1 MRYERVLV
9 GLHGA
14 AVVLALSAATVWP
27 LPGQAAL
34 MVPLGSGDLGT
45 VLRWAD
51 RENAPLLALDS
62 ASGRVIARIAD
73 NHSLLSAIGAGIMP
87 IAARSGGCQPA
98 APR

>member
-27 LPGQAAL
+27 RPGQAAL